1 LISRPEPSEYA
12 PYCAKYIALVPD
24 GNFRTALDNNT
35 NDLWTLLKVAEP
47 LARFRYA
54 LGKWTVSEMILHVAD
69 VERIQSCRALRF
81 ARGETQALPGFDPA
95 SYVAVSRANDRDW
108 GSVSEEMMAV
118 REATLALFQNL
129 PDEAWTRCGIADG
142 FPLSV
147 RAAAYVI
154 AGHAIHHCT
163 LLRERYLSSQP
174 N

>member
-12 PYCAKYIALVPD
+12 AYCAKYIALVPD
-24 GNFRTALDNNT
+24 GNFLAALADNT
-35 NDLWTLLKVAEP
+35 NDLRTLLKLAEP

-54 LGKWTVSEMILHVAD
+54 PGKWTVSEMIVHIAD
-69 VERIQSCRALRF
+69 VERIQSCRAMRF
-81 ARGETQALPGFDPA
+81 ARDETQASPGFDPA
-95 SYVAVSRANDRDW
+95 SYVAASGANERDW
-108 GSVSEEMMAV
+108 QTISEELIAV
-118 REATLALFQNL
+118 REATVALFRNL

-163 LLRERYLSSQP
+163 LLREKYLGS
-174 N
+174 